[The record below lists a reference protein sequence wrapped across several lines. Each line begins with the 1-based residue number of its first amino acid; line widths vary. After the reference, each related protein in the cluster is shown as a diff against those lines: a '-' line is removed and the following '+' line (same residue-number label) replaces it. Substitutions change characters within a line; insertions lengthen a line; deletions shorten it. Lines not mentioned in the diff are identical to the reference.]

1 MANEFCSVPRLKIY
15 RDHVA
20 WIKTRK
26 TETTSFAQVEPN
38 SQYRAISS
46 ARLWKPIGSAG
57 TENGGPEPRHDFCE
71 LQCPDPPLPRTFE
84 TDPERAW
91 PIRCEG
97 TRVRNAPSLS
107 KPCMGATARVTYACS
122 SCTWDSSI
130 SLQQALA
137 TVDADVGKALAPVEE
152 CARLLM
158 TMPGG
163 K

>member
-1 MANEFCSVPRLKIY
+1 MISVNCN
-15 RDHVA
+15 VQ
-20 WIKTRK
+20 TR
-26 TETTSFAQVEPN
+26 
-38 SQYRAISS
+38 
-46 ARLWKPIGSAG
+46 
-57 TENGGPEPRHDFCE
+57 HC
-71 LQCPDPPLPRTFE
+71 PRTFE

-91 PIRCEG
+91 PIRREG